1 MCSSNRSLPSLVI
14 DVVATSA
21 EEVKDPNETLPRGIF
36 AGLALTTVLCVGV
49 SLALA
54 GMLSYKDL
62 AGVKNPNLATA
73 FSLVG
78 NEGAA
83 SVITVG
89 SLIGLSTVVMVL
101 SRGLSRVV
109 LAMSRD
115 GLLPPKLSVTG
126 PSRGTPV
133 RIQIPCGFLVAVA
146 AGFTRLDVLEEMINI
161 GTLSAFGVVSCGI
174 IVLRRKR
181 PDLQPVFRVPFGP
194 LISIVS
200 ALLCTYPDAQPCR
213 GDLALL
219 QGLVSLRCG
228 DLLRVRT
235 QPLALEPESC
245 STDGG
250 LPGAGRGRTPEYQVA
265 QRHRCRPV
273 VRELRSGQR
282 SFICA

>member
-36 AGLALTTVLCVGV
+36 AGLALTTLAFTTVLCVGV

-62 AGVKNPNLATA
+62 AGVENPNLATS

-78 NEGAA
+78 NEGAT

-126 PSRGTPV
+126 PAAVPRYGSRSRVDPWWRWPPASPAWT
-133 RIQIPCGFLVAVA
+133 C
-146 AGFTRLDVLEEMINI
+146 
-161 GTLSAFGVVSCGI
+161 
-174 IVLRRKR
+174 LRK
-181 PDLQPVFRVPFGP
+181 
-194 LISIVS
+194 
-200 ALLCTYPDAQPCR
+200 
-213 GDLALL
+213 
-219 QGLVSLRCG
+219 
-228 DLLRVRT
+228 
-235 QPLALEPESC
+235 
-245 STDGG
+245 
-250 LPGAGRGRTPEYQVA
+250 
-265 QRHRCRPV
+265 
-273 VRELRSGQR
+273 
-282 SFICA
+282 

>member
-1 MCSSNRSLPSLVI
+1 MPSLVI

-49 SLALA
+49 SLALG
-54 GMLSYKDL
+54 GMPSYEDL
-62 AGVKNPNLATA
+62 AGVENPNLATA

-101 SRGLSRVV
+101 LRGLSRVV

-133 RIQIPCGFLVAVA
+133 RIQIPCGSLVAVA

-181 PDLQPVFRVPFGP
+181 PDLQPLFRVPFGP
-194 LISIVS
+194 LIS

-219 QGLVSLRCG
+219 RGLVSLRCG

-250 LPGAGRGRTPEYQVA
+250 LPGAGRGRTPEDQVA